1 MTFSMRACRTNIIL
15 SLSCCLMVSAAVPSA
30 LAAPAAKKKVPTK
43 AAAKSAQKPGAGAN
57 DHIKMLDDGTRDM
70 IKESFS
76 QAEAKF
82 KKALAQAEAAK
93 NTNHQL
99 ECLVWLSA
107 SLEKQSRLDEA
118 LALRQKALELAK
130 KSFGADSSEYALQLA
145 GMSSFY
151 TKKGNNAQAWNY
163 IEQANATL
171 GKAGGSAK
179 HPITGAYCAIATA
192 RIQNL
197 EGSKGLADQSYKK
210 SLDLIQSAM
219 KENAPLVILISKEYL
234 PVLEAIEK
242 TDEAKA
248 LKDKISLAEAA
259 GTTGAANTAA
269 DTAPKIQSKLSG
281 KEFAKIVGEAK
292 QNMIDKDFDSALAK
306 WQKALAM
313 AEKEGSQK
321 KLAYVYFKMGDTYSL
336 KDEKEKREALYKKSA
351 LLREKMK
358 ETETL
363 GMARVLT
370 RLANYEIVNKNIDEA
385 KRLLNRALEIETK
398 QNASDG
404 MIENTLRSL
413 ASACMMGKDFGKGEE
428 VCRKLIVLAEKDTSP
443 VAETKKAMST
453 SMLAGLMMQTGR
465 MQEGMSMMQSMNGK
479 LTPEST
485 KAYSSAVAA
494 QFAAVEN
501 EVDASEEKSMGIAG

>member
-1 MTFSMRACRTNIIL
+1 MTFSMRASRTNIVL
-15 SLSCCLMVSAAVPSA
+15 SLSCCLMVSAAAPST
-30 LAAPAAKKKVPTK
+30 LAAPAAKKKAPAK
-43 AAAKSAQKPGAGAN
+43 AAAKSAKKPVSGAN
-57 DHIKMLDDGTRDM
+57 DHIKLLDDGTRDM

-99 ECLVWLSA
+99 ESLVWLSA

-130 KSFGADSSEYALQLA
+130 KTFGADSSEYALQLA

-210 SLDLIQSAM
+210 SLDLLQAAM

-242 TDEAKA
+242 TDEAKS

-259 GTTGAANTAA
+259 GTTGSANTAA
-269 DTAPKIQSKLSG
+269 DTAPKIQTKLSG

-370 RLANYEIVNKNIDEA
+370 RLANYEITNKNTDEA
-385 KRLLNRALEIETK
+385 KRLLTKALEIETK
-398 QNASDG
+398 QKASDG

-453 SMLAGLMMQTGR
+453 SMLAGLMMQSGR
-465 MQEGMSMMQSMNGK
+465 TQEGLSMMQSMNGK

-485 KAYSSAVAA
+485 KAYSNAVAA

>member
-1 MTFSMRACRTNIIL
+1 MIFSVRACRTNIVL
-15 SLSCCLMVSAAVPSA
+15 SLSCCLMVSAAAPSA
-30 LAAPAAKKKVPTK
+30 LAAPAAKKKAPAKT
-43 AAAKSAQKPGAGAN
+43 AAKSTKKPAAGAA
-57 DHIKMLDDGTRDM
+57 DHTKLLDDGTRDM

-93 NTNHQL
+93 NTNNQL
-99 ECLVWLSA
+99 ESLVWLSA
-107 SLEKQSRLDEA
+107 SLEKQRRFDEA

-130 KSFGADSSEYALQLA
+130 KTFGADSSECALQLA

-210 SLDLIQSAM
+210 SLDLLQAAM

-234 PVLEAIEK
+234 PVLEALEK
-242 TDEAKA
+242 TDEAKS

-259 GTTGAANTAA
+259 GSPNTAA
-269 DTAPKIQSKLSG
+269 DTTPKIQTKLSG

-292 QNMIDKDFDSALAK
+292 QNMLDKDFDSALAK

-358 ETETL
+358 ATETL

-370 RLANYEIVNKNIDEA
+370 RLANYELVNKNTDEA

-465 MQEGMSMMQSMNGK
+465 TQEGISMMQSMNGK